1 MSVIQYAVLQL
12 KVQHI
17 VVCGHY
23 NCGGILAAMQGID
36 HGSPLENWLRN
47 IRDVYRLHRDELD
60 AIEDMDARAR
70 RLVELNV
77 LEQATNLYKT
87 YAVQQ
92 RRVET
97 FKNKSLYGFVQ
108 PRIHPTVYE
117 PATGELRPLDVEMKT
132 ILKDLAPIYGLYRS
146 ELGEGDETGEFEG
159 MGPSYAT
166 P

>member
-1 MSVIQYAVLQL
+1 V
-12 KVQHI
+12 
-17 VVCGHY
+17 
-23 NCGGILAAMQGID
+23 
-36 HGSPLENWLRN
+36 
-47 IRDVYRLHRDELD
+47 ELD
-60 AIEDMDARAR
+60 AIEDMDSRGR

-77 LEQATNLYKT
+77 LEQSTNLYKT

-97 FKNKSLYGFVQ
+97 YQNQNVYGFIQ

-146 ELGEGDETGEFEG
+146 ELGEGGEESGEFEG